1 MSAVRRP
8 LKSLGQ
14 NFLVDRN
21 IVDRIIAAADIRPDQ
36 PVLEIGPGR
45 GALTE
50 HLAERAG
57 RLVLIE
63 FDHALAA
70 WHQEQRK
77 DNRRVTVIDA
87 DVLKVDLDALLSESP
102 PKWNV
107 VANLPYNISTEV
119 LFRLYG
125 VHSRLA
131 RMTLMLQKEV
141 GDRLAA
147 PPDCSAYGVTT
158 VLLGLWFDISRTFV
172 VHPGS
177 FHPSPKVDSAVL
189 TFIPRSEP
197 RADVGSEE
205 VFRAVVKSAFSMRR
219 KTLINCLKSAEFAKR
234 IDCGEL
240 LEACAIDG
248 RRRGETL
255 ALEEFAALSRWVTE
269 TVRAGTLR
277 QNQQK
282 SEIL

>member
-1 MSAVRRP
+1 MTAARRP

-14 NFLVDRN
+14 NFLVDGAIIDKIIQTAN
-21 IVDRIIAAADIRPDQ
+21 IQPDQ
-36 PVLEIGPGR
+36 AVLEIGPGR
-45 GALTE
+45 GALTS

-57 RLVLIE
+57 RLLLVE

-70 WHQEQRK
+70 WHRDQYQEQST
-77 DNRRVTVIDA
+77 VTVIDA
-87 DVLKVDLDALLSESP
+87 DVLKVDLEELLP
-102 PKWNV
+102 DVPLKWNV

-141 GDRLAA
+141 GDRLVA

-158 VLLGLWFDISRTFV
+158 VLLSLWFDISRAIV

-177 FHPSPKVDSAVL
+177 FHPSPKVDSVVL
-189 TFIPRSEP
+189 NFIPRSEA
-197 RADVGSEE
+197 RAEVGDEE
-205 VFRAVVKSAFSMRR
+205 VFRTVVKSAFSMRR
-219 KTLINCLKSAEFAKR
+219 KTLYNCLKSAEFAKM

-255 ALEEFAALSRWVTE
+255 SLEEFAVLSRRVTE
-269 TVRAGTLR
+269 LVQMAAL
-277 QNQQK
+277 
-282 SEIL
+282 